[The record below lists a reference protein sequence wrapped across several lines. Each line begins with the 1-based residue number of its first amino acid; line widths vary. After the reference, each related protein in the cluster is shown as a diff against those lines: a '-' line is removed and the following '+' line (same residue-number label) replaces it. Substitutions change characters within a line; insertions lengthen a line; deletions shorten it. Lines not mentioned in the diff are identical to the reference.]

1 MASPLLQHIRRLIAI
16 ETASQASDAALLERF
31 VAQRDESA
39 FTLLLERH
47 GPMVLRLARRLLGQ
61 EQDAEDIFQ
70 ATFLLF
76 ARKAGTIRKRQS
88 VSSWLYG
95 VAYRLAGRAREQR
108 AHRKAQ
114 EKRAATMHAAKPQA
128 ATAWQDLQELLE
140 DVLAQL
146 PEKYRTPLILCYLEG
161 KTQEQAAQQLGCP
174 LGTVRSWLA
183 RGRSL
188 LRRRLARRGVALSS
202 GALATALLAEAVSA
216 AAADL
221 PPALLQSTLK
231 AALRFVAG
239 QELVGMVSAQVAAL
253 VKGGLSAMMMAKIK
267 GAITVL
273 IALTVL
279 ALGSGV
285 VAERVSEAKQR
296 ALVSGTEPATAADR
310 SASPKPQQGV
320 PTGTDAYGDPLPATA
335 LRRVGTLRFRKE
347 GRVNCLLKPGGQR
360 CLASLSSDHG
370 PP

>member
-1 MASPLLQHIRRLIAI
+1 
-16 ETASQASDAALLERF
+16 
-31 VAQRDESA
+31 
-39 FTLLLERH
+39 
-47 GPMVLRLARRLLGQ
+47 MVLRLARRLVGQ

-76 ARKAGTIRKRQS
+76 ARKAGSIRKRQS

-95 VAYRLAGRAREQR
+95 VAYRLAVRSREQR

-114 EKRAATMHAAKPQA
+114 ERRAAAMHAAKSQ

-188 LRRRLARRGVALSS
+188 LRRRLAQRGVALSS
-202 GALATALLAEAVSA
+202 GALATALVAEAVSA
-216 AAADL
+216 AAAEL
-221 PPALLQSTLK
+221 PPALLQTTLK
-231 AALRFVAG
+231 AGLLFAAG
-239 QELVGMVSAQVAAL
+239 QESVGLVSAQVAAL

-267 GAITVL
+267 GATTVL

-279 ALGSGV
+279 VLGSGV
-285 VAERVSEAKQR
+285 VTERVIEAKQR

-310 SASPKPQQGV
+310 SALPKPQQGV
-320 PTGTDAYGDPLPATA
+320 QTRTDAYGDPLPATA
-335 LRRVGTLRFRKE
+335 IRRVGTLRFRKE
-347 GRVNCLLKPGGQR
+347 GRVNGLLLTPDGKT
-360 CLASLSSDHG
+360 LVSSSDSSRANMRSVSG
-370 PP
+370 KWLVADSSASFGQLRQFR